1 MSHTHTFTP
10 LLLCPSID
18 VAELEGGESK
28 VTTLIGAAASI
39 DNVCRMDPLGTHGS
53 SHWNTI
59 AIVLLVKVNSCCT
72 HMCTF
77 NCLSI
82 HEQ

>member
-1 MSHTHTFTP
+1 MTIHTFYSLHTSLNYCVP
-10 LLLCPSID
+10 LD

-28 VTTLIGAAASI
+28 VTTLIEAAASI

-59 AIVLLVKVNSCCT
+59 DST
-72 HMCTF
+72 YWG
-77 NCLSI
+77 
-82 HEQ
+82 